1 MVTARRAGRQG
12 GFTLTELMTAVAVLA
27 ILAGMAAP
35 AYSSWVASTRTGS
48 AGTDLHTALT
58 LARSEAIK
66 RNAEVTLEP
75 AGDGWQSGWQ
85 IAAPGDADR
94 LLLEHPAL
102 RDIGVDGPDSVTY
115 LPNGRTKGGT
125 LPAFEIGAADGPQRC
140 VSVDLSGRPRLAKST
155 CVNP

>member
-1 MVTARRAGRQG
+1 MAA
-12 GFTLTELMTAVAVLA
+12 LAILA

-35 AYSSWVASTRTGS
+35 AYSSWVASARTGS

-75 AGDGWQSGWQ
+75 AGDGWQAGWQ
-85 IAAPGDADR
+85 IAAPGNADR
-94 LLLEHPAL
+94 LLLDHPAL

-115 LPNGRTKGGT
+115 LPNGRTKGT
-125 LPAFEIGAADGPQRC
+125 TPPAFEISAGDDLHRC
-140 VSVDLSGRPRLAKST
+140 ISVDLSGRPRLTKST
-155 CVNP
+155 CPTP